1 MAYKKSKIMLDKYGK
16 EGITIKAKEFEKL
29 NCTAIETLNKMS
41 EIGVIYNSI
50 ILGHLMKAVGWLI
63 DVRARTYQYNIDE
76 YGIDKSLLK
85 SLDSKDV
92 DSDKIKHNTNLYFY
106 DLVNKIFSLILKNP
120 NNNIIKNGYIYI
132 KEDPEVAKFEPIVST
147 NKLLFRPSIKM
158 SDIIKND
165 ISQKAFLNIIQAGT
179 YYQDSTTYFI
189 LNAILGELQK
199 ITYTEKV
206 INL

>member
-132 KEDPEVAKFEPIVST
+132 KEDPELAKFEPIVST

-165 ISQKAFLNIIQAGT
+165 ISQKAFLDIMQAGT

>member
-132 KEDPEVAKFEPIVST
+132 KEDPELAKFEPIVST

-165 ISQKAFLNIIQAGT
+165 ISQKAFLDIIQAGT

>member
-29 NCTAIETLNKMS
+29 SCTAIDTLNKMS
-41 EIGVIYNSI
+41 EIGVIYNST

-85 SLDSKDV
+85 SLDSEDV
-92 DSDKIKHNTNLYFY
+92 NSDKIKHNTNLYFY

-132 KEDPEVAKFEPIVST
+132 KEDPELAKFEPIVST

-165 ISQKAFLNIIQAGT
+165 ISQKAFLDIIQAGT